1 MLSTPTIPVL
11 TELNLSFVTS
21 LTDAAVN
28 KMLVLP
34 DGKRSSLAN
43 LKRLYL
49 NSTEITDIALRYVS
63 KCYKNNCVHKQN
75 INYILIIK

>member
-63 KCYKNNCVHKQN
+63 TFYKNNCVHKQS

>member
-63 KCYKNNCVHKQN
+63 TFYKNNCVHKQS
-75 INYILIIK
+75 IKFNCMLK